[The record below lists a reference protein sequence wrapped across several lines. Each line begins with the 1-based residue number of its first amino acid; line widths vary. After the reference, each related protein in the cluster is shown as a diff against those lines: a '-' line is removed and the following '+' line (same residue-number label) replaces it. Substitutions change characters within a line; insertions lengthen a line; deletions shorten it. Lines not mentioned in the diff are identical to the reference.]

1 MAKEDVFYM
10 SMNITDIVRTLT
22 PIIEALEQ
30 FNVPYLIGGSVASS
44 VFGQARPTQDV
55 DIVADLQPSQVRP
68 FVKLLENDY
77 YIVEASIRDAI
88 RRRSSFNLISNETFM
103 KVDVF
108 VLKTR
113 AFDQDALH
121 HVIQQPLQQGGRA
134 FPMASPE
141 NTIINKLEW
150 YQMGGGVSTRQWN
163 DILGVLRTQAST
175 LDWVYLDRWAV
186 ALGVRE
192 LLERALVEAGLK
204 QP

>member
-1 MAKEDVFYM
+1 M

-22 PIIEALEQ
+22 PIIDALERL
-30 FNVPYLIGGSVASS
+30 NIPYHIGGSVASS

-55 DIVADLQPSQVRP
+55 DIIADLQPSQVRP
-68 FVKLLENDY
+68 FVTLLENDY

-88 RRRSSFNLISNETFM
+88 SRRSSFNLISNETFM

-108 VLKTR
+108 VLKAR

-141 NTIINKLEW
+141 NIIVNKLEW
-150 YQMGGGVSTRQWN
+150 YQMGGGISTRQWN
-163 DILGVLRTQAST
+163 DILGILKIQAST
-175 LDWVYLDRWAV
+175 LDRAYLDLWAV
-186 ALGVRE
+186 SLGVGD
-192 LLERALVEAGLK
+192 LLEQALVEAGIK
-204 QP
+204 

>member
-1 MAKEDVFYM
+1 MMPKEDVFSM

-22 PIIEALEQ
+22 PIIDALERL
-30 FNVPYLIGGSVASS
+30 NIPYHIGGSVASS

-55 DIVADLQPSQVRP
+55 DIIADLQPSQVRP
-68 FVKLLENDY
+68 FVTLLENDY

-88 RRRSSFNLISNETFM
+88 SRRSSFNLISNETFM

-108 VLKTR
+108 VLKAR

-141 NTIINKLEW
+141 NIIVNKLEW

-163 DILGVLRTQAST
+163 DILGILKIQAST
-175 LDWVYLDRWAV
+175 LDRAYLDLWAV
-186 ALGVRE
+186 SLGVGD
-192 LLERALVEAGLK
+192 LLEQALVEAGIK
-204 QP
+204 

>member
-1 MAKEDVFYM
+1 M

-22 PIIEALEQ
+22 PIIDALERL
-30 FNVPYLIGGSVASS
+30 NIPYHIGGSVASS

-55 DIVADLQPSQVRP
+55 DIIADLQPSQVRP
-68 FVKLLENDY
+68 FVTLLENDY

-88 RRRSSFNLISNETFM
+88 SRRSSFNLISNETFM

-108 VLKTR
+108 VLKAR

-141 NTIINKLEW
+141 NIIVNKLEW

-163 DILGVLRTQAST
+163 DILGILKIQAST
-175 LDWVYLDRWAV
+175 LDRAYLDLWAV
-186 ALGVRE
+186 SLGVGD
-192 LLERALVEAGLK
+192 LLEQALVEAGIK
-204 QP
+204 